1 MPDPPAV
8 NSIRNDQRKLL
19 QKIYRYGKFIA
30 LLEQSNN
37 RRVGSYM
44 KITEF
49 GKVVRK
55 ARLDAE
61 VSLLDMAEAL
71 DVSSAFL
78 SGMET
83 GRKKI
88 ATEWVAKIGSFFNS
102 RGIRLQNLAEAAD
115 VSNKSV
121 SLEGLP
127 PAHQMLVAGFAR
139 ASLTQEEMNNLQTL
153 LAAANTKQKGS
164 NS

>member
-1 MPDPPAV
+1 
-8 NSIRNDQRKLL
+8 
-19 QKIYRYGKFIA
+19 
-30 LLEQSNN
+30 
-37 RRVGSYM
+37 M

-49 GKVVRK
+49 GKAVRK

-61 VSLLDMAEAL
+61 VSLLDMADEL
-71 DVSSAFL
+71 KVTSAFL

-83 GRKKI
+83 GRKKVG
-88 ATEWVAKIGSFFNS
+88 AEWVEKIRTFFS
-102 RGIRLQNLAEAAD
+102 ERGIGLPNLAEAAD

-139 ASLTQEEMNNLQTL
+139 ASLTQEEMENLQRL

-164 NS
+164 K

>member
-1 MPDPPAV
+1 
-8 NSIRNDQRKLL
+8 
-19 QKIYRYGKFIA
+19 
-30 LLEQSNN
+30 
-37 RRVGSYM
+37 M

-61 VSLLDMAEAL
+61 VSLLQMANDL
-71 DVSSAFL
+71 NVSSAFL

-88 ATEWVAKIGSFFNS
+88 TAEWVGKVSRFFLS
-102 RGIRLQNLAEAAD
+102 HGITLPNLSVAAD

-121 SLEGLP
+121 DLEGLS

-139 ASLTQEEMNNLQTL
+139 TSLNQEEIENLKAL
-153 LAAANTKQKGS
+153 LAAANAKKVHK
-164 NS
+164 